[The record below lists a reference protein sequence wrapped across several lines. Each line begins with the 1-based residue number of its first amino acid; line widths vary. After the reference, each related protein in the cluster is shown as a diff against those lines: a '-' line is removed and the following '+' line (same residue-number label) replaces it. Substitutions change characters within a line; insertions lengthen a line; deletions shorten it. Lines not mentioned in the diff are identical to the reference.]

1 MTALCDDILVEA
13 ARRRIELVALTP
25 PEIWYFRDGW
35 MLARTLDRETYDLL
49 LARLCVMTHG
59 SPPKERNSVANL
71 ITTQDG
77 LCFAVEIF
85 TVEHGLMRAMI
96 EVVESPAALRDRADA
111 NDLRPH
117 VPRDLSLPGWGSRS
131 PYR

>member
-1 MTALCDDILVEA
+1 
-13 ARRRIELVALTP
+13 
-25 PEIWYFRDGW
+25 
-35 MLARTLDRETYDLL
+35 
-49 LARLCVMTHG
+49 MTHG